1 MPYIGNNIRAADDYR
16 LIDDISSSFNGSTTS
31 FALQIAGSSPVPFPK
46 SPQQCLISVNGV
58 IQEPDPTGSSGFNLV
73 GTNIVFSSAPTNG
86 HAFFGIVYA
95 TADYLNAGGTFPA
108 GSTGSPS
115 ITFTTDQD
123 TGLYRKGSGS
133 IGFVSNSTEIANVD
147 SNGITSTQFIGGG
160 ANITGIA
167 AGNIASGTIATARIP
182 TLNQDT
188 TGTAAIAT
196 TVTVADESSDT
207 TCFPLFSTAAT
218 GNLAPK
224 SGTNL
229 TFNSSSGLL
238 TATEFSGS
246 GASLTTLNA
255 SNISSGTI
263 ASARVPTLNQDT
275 TGTAAIATTITV
287 ADESSD
293 TGCNVLFAT
302 SASGNLGAKTGSNL
316 TFNSS
321 TGLLTATSFSG
332 SGASLTGVLKNIV
345 EDTTPQLGGDLDTNG
360 HEIFLDD
367 NHALKCGA
375 GNDLVIESDGT
386 NGLIKN
392 HVGGSI
398 FIRANANV
406 QLMTNASGGGAD
418 DAVKCVNNGQVEL
431 YYDNVKKAH
440 TYADGFK
447 VDGVQRNVKA
457 GYNYLLIG
465 SNDASGATLTL
476 DGDSNGDGAGGDYAY
491 IEHGSD
497 GDLSIHCDNPAGDSQ
512 FELYVGSG
520 STTAIIAQAA
530 GETQLY
536 HNGSLKINTGAVYN
550 EIQGASNGNPAGLKV
565 RNTDTNSNHSH
576 AELRLESKNG
586 ASYGAIFNDH
596 NNGCVRIGHNTTG
609 NTLEV
614 FSDGVIRMQ
623 GIKFGSDISDSN
635 KLDDYEEG
643 TWTPTVQGTTTAGTA
658 SYSAQAGKYTKIGN
672 KVFWECYVSW
682 SSGTGA
688 GNLYVYGLPFTNGGS
703 TYSACTIGYI
713 HNFTLRSGHT
723 PMGLTGSNDTFLYF
737 YEVPSGGGSNVQ
749 LQYDSGASMIMTGHY
764 QIQ

>member
-302 SASGNLGAKTGSNL
+302 SASGNLAPKSGSNL

-321 TGLLTATSFSG
+321 SGLLTATGFSG
-332 SGASLTGVLKNIV
+332 DLTGTLQTAAQGNVTSLGTLTGLTVSGDATFTGDLTTGQLFIGDGGPGATDDNICVGDGKDLKIYHDGSDSVLYDNGGGNLILYSNGAAVKLSK
-345 EDTTPQLGGDLDTNG
+345 DTGESMVVANTDGAVQLYFDNGNTLNTELNGIRVVGHAGADVTALSDASTITVNFREGTHFSVTLGGNRTFGDPGFT
-360 HEIFLDD
+360 
-367 NHALKCGA
+367 AA
-375 GNDLVIESDGT
+375 A
-386 NGLIKN
+386 
-392 HVGGSI
+392 VGSSGSI
-398 FIRANANV
+398 FIIQDGTGSRTASFHADYKFAGGTAPTLSTAANAV
-406 QLMTNASGGGAD
+406 DRLDYVIRQSD
-418 DAVKCVNNGQVEL
+418 DVHCVV
-431 YYDNVKKAH
+431 
-440 TYADGFK
+440 
-447 VDGVQRNVKA
+447 
-457 GYNYLLIG
+457 
-465 SNDASGATLTL
+465 TL
-476 DGDSNGDGAGGDYAY
+476 D
-491 IEHGSD
+491 
-497 GDLSIHCDNPAGDSQ
+497 
-512 FELYVGSG
+512 V
-520 STTAIIAQAA
+520 
-530 GETQLY
+530 
-536 HNGSLKINTGAVYN
+536 K
-550 EIQGASNGNPAGLKV
+550 
-565 RNTDTNSNHSH
+565 
-576 AELRLESKNG
+576 
-586 ASYGAIFNDH
+586 
-596 NNGCVRIGHNTTG
+596 
-609 NTLEV
+609 
-614 FSDGVIRMQ
+614 
-623 GIKFGSDISDSN
+623 
-635 KLDDYEEG
+635 
-643 TWTPTVQGTTTAGTA
+643 
-658 SYSAQAGKYTKIGN
+658 
-672 KVFWECYVSW
+672 
-682 SSGTGA
+682 
-688 GNLYVYGLPFTNGGS
+688 
-703 TYSACTIGYI
+703 
-713 HNFTLRSGHT
+713 
-723 PMGLTGSNDTFLYF
+723 
-737 YEVPSGGGSNVQ
+737 
-749 LQYDSGASMIMTGHY
+749 
-764 QIQ
+764 

>member
-196 TVTVADESSDT
+196 TVTVADESSDS

-224 SGTNL
+224 SGSNL
-229 TFNSSSGLL
+229 TFNSAQGIL
-238 TATEFSGS
+238 TATQFSGNGS
-246 GASLTTLNA
+246 TLTNLNA
-255 SNISSGTI
+255 SNIASGTI

-287 ADESSD
+287 TDESSD

-332 SGASLTGVLKNIV
+332 SGASLTGVLSDIV
-345 EDTTPQLGGDLDTNG
+345 EDTSPQLGGNLDTNSF
-360 HEIFLDD
+360 EIDLDD
-367 NHALKCGA
+367 GHGVRFKNGSGTIRLQQYVSGGNGYLQNSEGDLLIETIGSGDDIILTSVDDIQLKPQGGENGVKVVGNGGVELYHNNSKHFETSAYGVFVTGGA
-375 GNDLVIESDGT
+375 NGNFGSHSGGTVTFDLSSSAYHFVNMNANSTFAAPINAQIGHS
-386 NGLIKN
+386 
-392 HVGGSI
+392 GSI
-398 FIRANANV
+398 FLIQDGTGGRTGSFNSAFKFIGGTAPTLSTAANAV
-406 QLMTNASGGGAD
+406 DRLDFIVED
-418 DAVKCVNNGQVEL
+418 D
-431 YYDNVKKAH
+431 
-440 TYADGFK
+440 
-447 VDGVQRNVKA
+447 
-457 GYNYLLIG
+457 
-465 SNDASGATLTL
+465 S
-476 DGDSNGDGAGGDYAY
+476 
-491 IEHGSD
+491 
-497 GDLSIHCDNPAGDSQ
+497 P
-512 FELYVGSG
+512 
-520 STTAIIAQAA
+520 
-530 GETQLY
+530 
-536 HNGSLKINTGAVYN
+536 
-550 EIQGASNGNPAGLKV
+550 LKV
-565 RNTDTNSNHSH
+565 HIAVS
-576 AELRLESKNG
+576 
-586 ASYGAIFNDH
+586 
-596 NNGCVRIGHNTTG
+596 
-609 NTLEV
+609 
-614 FSDGVIRMQ
+614 
-623 GIKFGSDISDSN
+623 
-635 KLDDYEEG
+635 LD
-643 TWTPTVQGTTTAGTA
+643 V
-658 SYSAQAGKYTKIGN
+658 K
-672 KVFWECYVSW
+672 
-682 SSGTGA
+682 
-688 GNLYVYGLPFTNGGS
+688 
-703 TYSACTIGYI
+703 
-713 HNFTLRSGHT
+713 
-723 PMGLTGSNDTFLYF
+723 
-737 YEVPSGGGSNVQ
+737 
-749 LQYDSGASMIMTGHY
+749 
-764 QIQ
+764 

>member
-196 TVTVADESSDT
+196 TITVADESSDT

-302 SASGNLGAKTGSNL
+302 SASGNLAPKSGSNL

-321 TGLLTATSFSG
+321 SGLLTATGFSG
-332 SGASLTGVLKNIV
+332 DLTGTLQTAAQGNV
-345 EDTTPQLGGDLDTNG
+345 TSLGTLTGLTVSGDGSFTGDLTTGQLFIGDGGPGAT
-360 HEIFLDD
+360 DD
-367 NHALKCGA
+367 NICVGDSKDLKIYHD
-375 GNDLVIESDGT
+375 GNSVI
-386 NGLIKN
+386 
-392 HVGGSI
+392 
-398 FIRANANV
+398 
-406 QLMTNASGGGAD
+406 
-418 DAVKCVNNGQVEL
+418 
-431 YYDNVKKAH
+431 YDN
-440 TYADGFK
+440 
-447 VDGVQRNVKA
+447 
-457 GYNYLLIG
+457 
-465 SNDASGATLTL
+465 
-476 DGDSNGDGAGGDYAY
+476 
-491 IEHGSD
+491 
-497 GDLSIHCDNPAGDSQ
+497 
-512 FELYVGSG
+512 
-520 STTAIIAQAA
+520 
-530 GETQLY
+530 
-536 HNGSLKINTGAVYN
+536 
-550 EIQGASNGNPAGLKV
+550 
-565 RNTDTNSNHSH
+565 
-576 AELRLESKNG
+576 
-586 ASYGAIFNDH
+586 
-596 NNGCVRIGHNTTG
+596 
-609 NTLEV
+609 
-614 FSDGVIRMQ
+614 
-623 GIKFGSDISDSN
+623 
-635 KLDDYEEG
+635 
-643 TWTPTVQGTTTAGTA
+643 
-658 SYSAQAGKYTKIGN
+658 
-672 KVFWECYVSW
+672 
-682 SSGTGA
+682 GA
-688 GNLYVYGLPFTNGGS
+688 GNLIL
-703 TYSACTIGYI
+703 YSAFIIYK
-713 HNFTLRSGHT
+713 
-723 PMGLTGSNDTFLYF
+723 
-737 YEVPSGGGSNVQ
+737 
-749 LQYDSGASMIMTGHY
+749 
-764 QIQ
+764 